1 MTAHARIIVF
11 AKAPVAGLSKT
22 RLIPALGAPGAA
34 RLAATML
41 AHAVQ
46 QAVASGVGEVELC
59 VSPNPQDPLWADL
72 LPSHPAL
79 HLSDQGSGDL
89 GARMARAAGRALE
102 AGQPALLMGTD
113 CPALTADRLRAA
125 VELLRTHD
133 ALMVPAV
140 DGGYVLLGLKRFDE
154 RVFSDIAW
162 STSTVAADTQ
172 RRFQRLDWSVATME
186 PLHDIDEPEDLRWL
200 PEGWLP
206 AGPTTLP

>member
-1 MTAHARIIVF
+1 MTAQARIVVF

-22 RLIPALGAPGAA
+22 RLMPALGAQGAA
-34 RLAATML
+34 RLAARML

-46 QAVASGVGEVELC
+46 QAMASGVGDVELC
-59 VSPNPQDPLWADL
+59 VSPAPQDPLWTGL

-79 HLSDQGSGDL
+79 HLSDQGTGDL

-102 AGQPALLMGTD
+102 AGLPVLLMGTD
-113 CPALTADRLRAA
+113 CPALTADRLRSAA
-125 VELLRTHD
+125 DQLRTHD

-154 RVFSDIAW
+154 LVFSDIAW
-162 STSTVAADTQ
+162 STSVVAAETQ
-172 RRFQRLDWSVATME
+172 RRFQRLGWSTAT
-186 PLHDIDEPEDLRWL
+186 LAAQHDIDEPDDLRWL

-206 AGPTTLP
+206 SAG